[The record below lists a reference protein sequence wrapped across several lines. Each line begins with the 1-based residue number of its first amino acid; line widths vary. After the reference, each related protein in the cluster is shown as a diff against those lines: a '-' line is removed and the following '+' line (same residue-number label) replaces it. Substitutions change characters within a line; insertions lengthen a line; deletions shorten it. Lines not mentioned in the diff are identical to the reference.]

1 MSATI
6 FFFCASPLLALS
18 QTVVCISW
26 FFHVRPWNPCRCNS
40 STHPASRLSFS
51 SETGL
56 RKGSCWTVL
65 RHDRRRHH
73 GRTYSTL
80 CLRVPFVRR
89 SPRQQP
95 SLQTH
100 ATTARC
106 HATIHSGD
114 TGGLH
119 FRSSSQLGVG
129 LARAHHSGSA
139 LQSTVL
145 LRRSSSL
152 PTQQGLNKGDNNAV
166 LTAAVLL
173 DSQQS
178 IQTVSICSGHC
189 RNYSRNTHTTTRHC
203 VSSGTRP

>member
-40 STHPASRLSFS
+40 STHPASRLSFLS

-89 SPRQQP
+89 SPRQQS

-100 ATTARC
+100 AITARC
-106 HATIHSGD
+106 HADLQYTAETREGSTSAPAASWGSDLQGPITPDRPCSRRCFCVVQVHCQ
-114 TGGLH
+114 
-119 FRSSSQLGVG
+119 RS
-129 LARAHHSGSA
+129 
-139 LQSTVL
+139 
-145 LRRSSSL
+145 
-152 PTQQGLNKGDNNAV
+152 KG
-166 LTAAVLL
+166 
-173 DSQQS
+173 
-178 IQTVSICSGHC
+178 
-189 RNYSRNTHTTTRHC
+189 
-203 VSSGTRP
+203 